1 MDPMGEESPFP
12 VVLFS
17 GAMLSFRAVK
27 RKNDKPRNSVLK
39 DSIQKLQVLLPF
51 HSRRNLFHGFP
62 QWSEAILI
70 VTLIFFFNQ
79 RAISWKLAK
88 FGDLENRRKKISI
101 RSLDGLLWGMHF
113 SWTRR
118 LVVKWR
124 HHFWSSRNDTV
135 EGSEIRRSPADMLH
149 IPLFTRF
156 YTSQVVV

>member
-62 QWSEAILI
+62 Q
-70 VTLIFFFNQ
+70 
-79 RAISWKLAK
+79 
-88 FGDLENRRKKISI
+88 
-101 RSLDGLLWGMHF
+101 
-113 SWTRR
+113 
-118 LVVKWR
+118 
-124 HHFWSSRNDTV
+124 
-135 EGSEIRRSPADMLH
+135 
-149 IPLFTRF
+149 
-156 YTSQVVV
+156 